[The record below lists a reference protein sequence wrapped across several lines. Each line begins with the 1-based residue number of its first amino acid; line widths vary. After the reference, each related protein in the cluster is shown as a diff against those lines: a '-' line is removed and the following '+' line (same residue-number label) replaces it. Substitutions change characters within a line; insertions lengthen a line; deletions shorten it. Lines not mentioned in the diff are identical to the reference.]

1 MANIYGFTDV
11 WNNGLTTYS
20 AIKCSVTD
28 TASAADSALID
39 MLVGGTSMFRVQK
52 DGEISTQHNYSARQ
66 SWAQGTDLD
75 DTDVNGSNILTLGT
89 DGNYFQASGTQQ
101 IDGIASISGM
111 GPILLV
117 FSSVRT
123 LTHNGTSFILPGAA
137 NITTA
142 AGDSAIFVH
151 EGSGNWRC
159 VMYTISAAAYLSSLL
174 EDTTPQ
180 LGGDLDLNGNGITF
194 PGATVTDVTGADTLV
209 VSGTA
214 GTSGNLIMW
223 NGDGDAVDST
233 VAAADLVVSGDF
245 TTDGGVLVATGAGT
259 YQEET
264 GATLRTSLGL
274 AIGSDVHAFMASASQ
289 AEMEAGTEAA
299 LRAMSPLRVAQ
310 AIAALGSV
318 TAGAQSVQVFTASGT
333 WTRPSGIT
341 KVLMFVTGGGSGS
354 GDSTINDM
362 PEGGGG
368 AGGTAIKFLDV
379 SSIASSTI
387 TVGAGGAVEAS
398 GGNSSWA
405 DGTNTVTGNGGGVA
419 DNETAGTGGSASG
432 GDLNITGGD
441 GQTTTQQGSN
451 GSAGGTGGA
460 SFWGGGGRGG
470 LGNTSGTGGNGRAGQ
485 AYGSGGG
492 GGAPG
497 STADGSGAAGKA
509 GVVFVLEF
517 A

>member
-52 DGEISTQHNYSARQ
+52 DGEISTAHYYSARQ

-75 DTDVNGSNILTLGT
+75 DTDIDGSNILTLGT
-89 DGNYFQASGTQQ
+89 DGNYFQISGTQQ
-101 IDGIASISGM
+101 IDAIASISGA
-111 GPILLV
+111 GPITIV
-117 FSSVRT
+117 FASART
-123 LTHNGTSFILPGAA
+123 LTHNGTSFILPGGS

-142 AGDSAIFVH
+142 SGDSAIFVH
-151 EGSGNWRC
+151 EGTGNWRC
-159 VMYTISAAAYLSSLL
+159 VMYTISAAAYLSSLV

-180 LGGDLDLNGNGITF
+180 LGGNLDLNSNGITF
-194 PGATVTDVTGADTLV
+194 PGATVTDVTGSDTLL

-245 TTDGGVLVATGAGT
+245 TTDGGVLVATGSGT

-264 GATLRTSLGL
+264 GTTLRTSLGL
-274 AIGSDVHAFMASASQ
+274 AIGSDVHAYMASASQ

-318 TAGAQSVQVFTASGT
+318 TAGAQSVQIFTASGT

-341 KVLMFVTGGGSGS
+341 KVLMFVTGAGGGSGDAS
-354 GDSTINDM
+354 CGS
-362 PEGGGG
+362 G
-368 AGGTAIKFLDV
+368 AGGTAIKFLEV
-379 SSIASSTI
+379 TSISSSTI
-387 TVGAGGAVEAS
+387 TIGAGGAGDSNAGAN

-405 DGTNTVTGNGGGVA
+405 DGTNTITGNGGS
-419 DNETAGTGGSASG
+419 AGDSNAGAGGTSSN
-432 GDLNITGGD
+432 GDLNITGGSGSQGD
-441 GQTTTQQGSN
+441 TTTAGQG
-451 GSAGGTGGA
+451 GG
-460 SFWGGGGRGG
+460 SFWGGGAA
-470 LGNTSGTGGNGRAGQ
+470 GNFNTGNGQDGQ
-485 AYGSGGG
+485 AYGAGGG
-492 GGAPG
+492 GSGG
-497 STADGSGAAGKA
+497 TSDSGGSGAG
-509 GVVFVLEF
+509 GVVFVIEF